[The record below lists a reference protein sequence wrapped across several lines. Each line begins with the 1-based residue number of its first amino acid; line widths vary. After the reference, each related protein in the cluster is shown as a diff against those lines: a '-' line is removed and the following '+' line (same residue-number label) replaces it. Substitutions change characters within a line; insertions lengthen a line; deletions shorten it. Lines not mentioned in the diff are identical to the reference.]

1 MAQTKTKS
9 PFAGKAAIK
18 REQSGARTGSAEREQ
33 ARPFGGNGLSRT
45 AMLFRI
51 ATMAGHRLTVPELN
65 RIRDINPRQLE
76 HTYEAVVGGGR
87 NDQGRRPVCPAADT
101 EVRRAEKARKRQG
114 YLKVALS

>member
-9 PFAGKAAIK
+9 PFAGKAASK

-33 ARPFGGNGLSRT
+33 ARRFGGNGLSRT

-51 ATMAGHRLTVPELN
+51 ATMAGHRLTVTELN

-76 HTYEAVVGGGR
+76 RTYEAVTGGVEMTKGDALFALR
-87 NDQGRRPVCPAADT
+87 LI
-101 EVRRAEKARKRQG
+101 
-114 YLKVALS
+114 LK